1 MRERAFDTYIAVD
14 WSARATLA
22 TGADSIWIAVLD
34 APGVPVLANPATRRA
49 AEAHLR
55 ACLAER
61 GDRRVL
67 IGIDVAL
74 GYPAGTAAA
83 LGLPEDEAP
92 WRATWRRIAEL
103 IVDDAHNAN
112 NRFEVAA
119 ALNRTVG
126 PGAGP
131 FWGCPAGRR
140 YDGLAPTKPST
151 FPLAEFRAAER
162 ALRAAG
168 RRPMSVWQL
177 AGAGSVGGQTLTAIP
192 VLERLL
198 IEHGAAAVWPFTT
211 GLAVP
216 SVDPGGVVFA
226 EVWPTAFDPPIP
238 AGEPR
243 DAVQVRHVVERL
255 AAADLDGTLAR
266 WWAPPVDGR
275 DGSGT
280 AAVTGE
286 EGWVLGPVDR
296 PLLR

>member
-1 MRERAFDTYIAVD
+1 VRERAFDTYVAVD
-14 WSARATLA
+14 WSARATRA

-34 APGVPVLANPATRRA
+34 APGVPVLANPATRTA
-49 AEAHLR
+49 AEALLR

-61 GDRRVL
+61 SDRRVL
-67 IGIDVAL
+67 VGIDVAL

-83 LGLPEDEAP
+83 LGLPDDEAP

-103 IVDDAHNAN
+103 LVDDERNAN

-119 ALNRTVG
+119 ALNRSIG
-126 PGAGP
+126 GGAGP

-177 AGAGSVGGQTLTAIP
+177 AGAGSVGSQTLTAIP

-198 IEHGAAAVWPFTT
+198 TEHADMAVWPFTT

-216 SVDPGGVVFA
+216 SAATGGVVFA
-226 EVWPTAFDPPIP
+226 EVWPTAFDPPTP
-238 AGEPR
+238 AGETR

-255 AAADLDGTLAR
+255 CEADLDGSLAQ
-266 WWAPPVDGR
+266 WCAPPVDGP
-275 DGSGT
+275 DGIDI

-286 EGWVLGPVDR
+286 EGWVLGPVER

>member
-1 MRERAFDTYIAVD
+1 MRERVFDTYVAVD
-14 WSARATLA
+14 WSARATRA

-34 APGVPVLANPATRRA
+34 EPGAPILVNPATRLA

-55 ACLAER
+55 TCLAER
-61 GDRRVL
+61 SDRRVL

-83 LGLPEDEAP
+83 FGPPADEAP

-103 IVDDAHNAN
+103 IVDDEHNAN

-119 ALNRTVG
+119 ALNRAIGGG
-126 PGAGP
+126 PGP

-151 FPLAEFRAAER
+151 LPLAEFRASER

-177 AGAGSVGGQTLTAIP
+177 AGTGSVGGQTLTAIP
-192 VLERLL
+192 ILERLL
-198 IEHGAAAVWPFTT
+198 IEHADTAVWPFTT

-216 SVDPGGVVFA
+216 SVAPGGVVLA
-226 EVWPTAFDPPIP
+226 EVWPTAFDPPTA

-255 AAADLDGTLAR
+255 READ
-266 WWAPPVDGR
+266 R
-275 DGSGT
+275 DGSLERWC
-280 AAVTGE
+280 APAVDELDEAEVVAVVGE
-286 EGWVLGPVDR
+286 EGWVLGPVGR